1 MKILK
6 QGDRGAL
13 VQLLQLGLSRAGYG
27 AAPDGV
33 FGSRT
38 AAALR
43 AFQKENGLP
52 ADGLAGQ
59 AAMTALLPWLTGSA
73 VHTVVRGDTL
83 YKIAQRYGS
92 SLDAVETA
100 NPGLDPLNLRVGA
113 KLTVPLPFSVVPTD
127 IAWSS
132 ALVGFAVRGL
142 AMRYPFIT
150 AAEYGKSVMGLP
162 LYRLGMGGGAR
173 AVIFSASH
181 HANEWITTPVV
192 LKFAEE
198 LASAYAAGGSVAGAS
213 ARDIMSAARIIIA
226 PAIDPD
232 GVDLVTGALTGGAYF
247 ERAARIAS
255 DFPAIPFPS
264 GWKANIAGTDLNLQ
278 YPAGWERARAIKFAQ
293 GYDRP
298 APRDFVGSA
307 PLSATESRALAALT
321 RSLDPALVLAFHT
334 QGEVICWRF
343 LDYEPPG
350 SRALAECFGAA
361 SGYSVESTPYASGF
375 AGYKDW
381 FIQDFGRPGYTVECG
396 RGVNPL
402 PLSQF
407 PGAYAACAP
416 IMALAA
422 AGC

>member
-6 QGDRGAL
+6 QGDRGSL
-13 VQLLQLGLSRAGYG
+13 VQLVQLGLRRAGFDI
-27 AAPDGV
+27 AADGV

-38 AAALR
+38 VSALR
-43 AFQKENGLP
+43 AFQSENGLA
-52 ADGLAGQ
+52 ADGVAG
-59 AAMTALLPWLTGSA
+59 AGTLSALTPWLTGY
-73 VHTVVRGDTL
+73 VTHTVRPGDTL
-83 YKIAQRYGS
+83 YRIAQKHAS
-92 SLDAVETA
+92 SLEAIELA
-100 NPGLDPLNLRVGA
+100 NSALDPLDLRVGA
-113 KLTVPLPFSVVPTD
+113 RVTVPLPFDVVPTD
-127 IAWSS
+127 VAWSS
-132 ALVGFAVRGL
+132 ALVGYAVRGL
-142 AMRYPFIT
+142 AARYPFIT
-150 AAEYGKSVMGLP
+150 AGEFGKSVMGAP
-162 LYRLGMGGGAR
+162 LYSLGMGDGGST
-173 AVIFSASH
+173 VIYSAAH

-334 QGEVICWRF
+334 QGEVIYWRF
-343 LDYEPPG
+343 LDYEPEG
-350 SRALAECFGAA
+350 SRALAACFGAA
-361 SGYSVESTPYASGF
+361 SGYAVSDTPFVSGF

-381 FIQDFGRPGYTVECG
+381 FIQDFGRPGYTIECG
-396 RGVNPL
+396 RGVSPL
-402 PLSQF
+402 PVSQL
-407 PGAYAACAP
+407 PDIYAACAQ

-422 AGC
+422 VGC